1 MTSTKSILGLDN
13 RIYKYHLL
21 EYYNKLIGRTPK
33 PKLLKQI
40 FEK

>member
-1 MTSTKSILGLDN
+1 MSMLGIDK
-13 RIYKYHLL
+13 RIYKHHLL
-21 EYYNKLIGRTPK
+21 EYYNQLIGRTPK